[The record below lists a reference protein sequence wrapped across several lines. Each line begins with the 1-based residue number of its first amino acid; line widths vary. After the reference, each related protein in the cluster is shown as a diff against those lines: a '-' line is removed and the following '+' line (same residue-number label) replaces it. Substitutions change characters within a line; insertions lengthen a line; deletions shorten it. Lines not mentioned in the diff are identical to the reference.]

1 MQIITRKIKALVEG
15 KLDKMPAVALLGP
28 RQCGKTTLSK
38 MMGAKYFDL
47 ELDTAR
53 TRVEIQWEELMG
65 CGGLVVFDEA
75 QVHPV
80 VFSRLRSSIDEDR
93 GRNGR
98 FLILGSVS
106 PALMRQVSE
115 SLAGR
120 LGIVELT
127 PLLLDEVGVANLD
140 ALWMNGGFP
149 GGGVPGG
156 DIFKEC
162 QLDYFILLAERDLKD
177 GVLSYLHSLTVRLMK
192 MAAALNAQPLN
203 LSQLGQS
210 LGISHPTVRGYLD
223 FLEGAYLLRFLH
235 PYHANVKKRLV
246 KAPRMYWRDSGLL
259 HALLGVKTYDQLLEH
274 PSVGWSWEGF
284 VVEQVVST
292 IRMLGGAADFF
303 YFRTSDGYEVD
314 LIVDMGAERWGIEV
328 KFTTSPSPEDLRKLR
343 QSAEMCGC
351 TRHFLVSRTTDSIAS
366 ANGGSVNLEALL
378 GEIHKLFQSS
388 GRGRKPI
395 AEVDPENRTSG

>member
-1 MQIITRKIKALVEG
+1 MQIITRKIKALVEE

-149 GGGVPGG
+149 GGGVLGG
-156 DIFKEC
+156 DMFPDW
-162 QLDYFILLAERDLKD
+162 QLDYLRLLAERDLPEW
-177 GVLSYLHSLTVRLMK
+177 GLSALPSLTVRLMK

-292 IRMLGGAADFF
+292 IRMLGDAADFF

-351 TRHFLVSRTTDSIAS
+351 TRHFLVSRTTDPIAS

-395 AEVDPENRTSG
+395 ATDF